1 MADQFG
7 MVTHL
12 AGQALRTGWYLGLH
26 EATDRV
32 TNVLGRDL
40 PRYRPAGPVPSTRR
54 LVQDLGKLLLIDAQ
68 NVRDGIYPSP
78 EGEDGPL
85 VRQVRRAVAMFADL
99 PEAMR
104 RRKAGEGEEVASL
117 PGASDLPDYFVQ
129 NFHYQSGGY
138 LTDKSARLY
147 DVQVETLFLGAANA
161 MRRQAL
167 RPLSEAIRGRDQRHL
182 SVLDVACGTGRFI
195 DQVAQTFPVVPVT
208 GVDLSLPYLSEAHRF
223 LAGRR
228 RVELLQANAESLPFA
243 DESQDV
249 VTCIFLF
256 HELPAEVRRRVAGEF
271 ARVLKPGGRMVFI
284 DSLQLGDR
292 PDFDG
297 LLEAFPAKFHEPY
310 YENYL
315 GDDVE
320 AIFADANLAHTASW
334 NAFLSKV
341 VVCRKP

>member
-1 MADQFG
+1 
-7 MVTHL
+7 
-12 AGQALRTGWYLGLH
+12 
-26 EATDRV
+26 
-32 TNVLGRDL
+32 
-40 PRYRPAGPVPSTRR
+40 
-54 LVQDLGKLLLIDAQ
+54 
-68 NVRDGIYPSP
+68 
-78 EGEDGPL
+78 
-85 VRQVRRAVAMFADL
+85 
-99 PEAMR
+99 
-104 RRKAGEGEEVASL
+104 
-117 PGASDLPDYFVQ
+117 
-129 NFHYQSGGY
+129 
-138 LTDKSARLY
+138 
-147 DVQVETLFLGAANA
+147 

-182 SVLDVACGTGRFI
+182 SILDVACGTGRFI
-195 DQVAQTFPVVPVT
+195 DQVAQTFPVVPVK

-228 RVELLQANAESLPFA
+228 CVELLQANAESLPFA

-271 ARVLKPGGRMVFI
+271 ARVLKPGGRLVFI
-284 DSLQLGDR
+284 DSLQFGDR

-320 AIFADANLAHTASW
+320 MIFADANLVSMASW